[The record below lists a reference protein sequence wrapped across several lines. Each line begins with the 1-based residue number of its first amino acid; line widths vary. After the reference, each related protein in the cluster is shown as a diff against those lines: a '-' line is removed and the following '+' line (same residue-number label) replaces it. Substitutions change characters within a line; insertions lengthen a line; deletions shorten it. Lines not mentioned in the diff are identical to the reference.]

1 MIFMHNK
8 NNLGT
13 KKMEAINKD
22 VEHPEHYK
30 TLVRFKEPECILFSQ
45 CLSFCLG
52 NAFKYV
58 WRAGKKGD
66 PFVDLDKAAWY
77 VRQSYSS
84 CVDCSQKIENELE
97 SARRMMLVF
106 FSHLDFTPLGEIGEA
121 KEKALFSIILGN
133 HSEALQSIEELKR
146 KFGEL

>member
-1 MIFMHNK
+1 
-8 NNLGT
+8 
-13 KKMEAINKD
+13 MEAINKD
-22 VEHPEHYK
+22 VEHPVHYQTK
-30 TLVRFKEPECILFSQ
+30 VRFKEPECILFSQ